1 MTAGMKG
8 RPHRLVTP
16 IPLDEFYSEMAR
28 RARDAGAELPHPIQR
43 SEAKPAGDA
52 CHALTLAEMYENTDQ
67 AHRRKLGQFATP
79 PDIAE
84 FMVSYGLRRGVRTV
98 LDPAC
103 GTGVF
108 LDKLLEAGSGAALY
122 GIDVDPM
129 MVNACHLDML
139 AKHGAP
145 AARRLR
151 LLAADYLEDVS
162 SVPAADFLVCN
173 PPYVNFHGFDRE
185 LISSVGRDAG
195 TRLSKLTNLYAL
207 FMIKAPRSVRE
218 GGTMVFITPAEF
230 FYTGYGRA
238 VKSFMVKNLTLDA
251 FITFDFART
260 VFGRA
265 LTTSTISIMTNKRP
279 AAGHTTAFVAA
290 GGSLEGV
297 LGAMEGDPRRGVR
310 VKRVRQL
317 EMDPGSRWQNYLAA
331 PRPAGGRGC
340 ASLVPLS
347 HEADVKRGIA
357 SGSNG
362 FFTLTDAERDQWG
375 IEDRFLVPVISKARQ
390 AAGYEITRGH
400 MRDLGAAGHKVH
412 LLYCTGPPSAS
423 LRRYIVDGE
432 RRGVDRGY
440 LCRHRTPWYS
450 TEARDPAP
458 ILATV
463 FSRDNMRFVHN
474 RAGCL
479 NLASHHGIYPRYDD
493 VARVKALLCY
503 LNSSHSMSA
512 QIEVRREYGN
522 GLHKFEPG
530 DLKQIPVLPVSR
542 LGAGAVAGL
551 ARLFDVM
558 CTGVGGARER
568 ADRGV
573 AEAIAGLGRS

>member
-1 MTAGMKG
+1 MTAGGRG
-8 RPHRLVTP
+8 RPLGRAPPV
-16 IPLDEFYSEMAR
+16 PLDEFYSEMAR
-28 RARDAGAELPHPIQR
+28 RARDARIKLPHPIRRQGVQ
-43 SEAKPAGDA
+43 PADGGWRD
-52 CHALTLAEMYENTDQ
+52 LTLAEMYENTDQ

-84 FMVSYGLRRGVRTV
+84 FMVSYGLRRDVGTV

-103 GTGVF
+103 GTGIF

-129 MVNACHLDML
+129 MVNACHLDMR

-145 AARRLR
+145 AAGRLR
-151 LLAADYLEDVS
+151 LLAADYLAGDAN
-162 SVPAADFLVCN
+162 VPEADFLVCN
-173 PPYVNFHGFDRE
+173 PPYVNFHGFDRG
-185 LISSVGRDAG
+185 LISRVEGDAG
-195 TRLSKLTNLYAL
+195 ARLSRLTNLYAL
-207 FMIKAPRSVRE
+207 FMIRAPRSVRE

-238 VKSFMVKNLTLDA
+238 VKSFMVENLTLDA

-260 VFGRA
+260 VFGKA
-265 LTTSTISIMTNKRP
+265 LTTSTISVMTNKRP
-279 AAGHTTAFVAA
+279 AAGHATAFVAA
-290 GGSLEGV
+290 RSLEGV
-297 LGAMEGDPRRGVR
+297 RGAIEGDPQKGVR
-310 VKRVRQL
+310 VRRVRQE
-317 EMDPGSRWQNYLAA
+317 EMDPGSRWQSYLAA
-331 PRPAGGRGC
+331 PRPAGGRGR
-340 ASLVPLS
+340 ALLVPLS

-357 SGSNG
+357 SGSNA

-375 IEDRFLVPVISKARQ
+375 IEDRFLVPVVSGARQ
-390 AAGYEITRGH
+390 CPGYEITRRH

-423 LRRYIVDGE
+423 LRRYIRDGE
-432 RRGVDRGY
+432 RRGIDRGY

-450 TEARDPAP
+450 MEAREPAP

-479 NLASHHGIYPRYDD
+479 NLASHHCIYPRYGDS
-493 VARVKALLCY
+493 ARVRALLCY
-503 LNSSHSMSA
+503 LNSSHCMSA
-512 QIEVRREYGN
+512 QVGARREYGN

-530 DLKQIPVLPVSR
+530 DLRELPILPVSR
-542 LGAGAVAGL
+542 LGAGAVSEL
-551 ARLFDVM
+551 ARLFDGM
-558 CTGVGGARER
+558 RMGTGGARER
-568 ADRGV
+568 ADKAV
-573 AEAIAGLGRS
+573 SEAIAGLGRP

>member
-1 MTAGMKG
+1 MMKRQLG
-8 RPHRLVTP
+8 TQSVHPN
-16 IPLDEFYSEMAR
+16 EFYSEVAR
-28 RARDAGAELPHPIQR
+28 RARDAGAKLPHPIRR
-43 SEAKPAGDA
+43 SRAQPADDA
-52 CHALTLAEMYENTDQ
+52 CRGLTLAEMYENTDQ

-103 GTGVF
+103 GTGIF
-108 LDKLLEAGSGAALY
+108 LDKLLEAGSRAALY

-145 AARRLR
+145 AAGRLR
-151 LLAADYLEDVS
+151 LLAADYLAGGAGI
-162 SVPAADFLVCN
+162 PAADFLVCN
-173 PPYVNFHGFDRE
+173 PPYVNFHGFDRGI
-185 LISSVGRDAG
+185 ISRVERDAG
-195 TRLSKLTNLYAL
+195 ARLSRLTNLYAL
-207 FMIKAPRSVRE
+207 FMLRAPRSVRE

-238 VKSFMVKNLTLDA
+238 VKSFMVENLTLDA

-279 AAGHTTAFVAA
+279 AAGHATAFVAA
-290 GGSLEGV
+290 RSLEGV
-297 LGAMEGDPRRGVR
+297 RGAIEGDPQKGVR
-310 VKRVRQL
+310 VRRVRQE

-331 PRPAGGRGC
+331 PRPAGGRGR
-340 ASLVPLS
+340 ALLVPLS

-357 SGSNG
+357 SGSNA

-375 IEDRFLVPVISKARQ
+375 IEDRFLVPVVSRAGQCR
-390 AAGYEITRGH
+390 GYEITRRH
-400 MRDLGAAGHKVH
+400 MGDLGAAGHKVH

-423 LRRYIVDGE
+423 LRRYIADGE
-432 RRGVDRGY
+432 RRGIDRGY

-450 TEARDPAP
+450 MEAREPAP

-479 NLASHHGIYPRYDD
+479 NLASHHCIYPRYGDS
-493 VARVKALLCY
+493 ARVRALLCY
-503 LNSSHSMSA
+503 LNSSHCMSA
-512 QIEVRREYGN
+512 QVGARREYGN

-530 DLKQIPVLPVSR
+530 DLKQLPVLPVSR
-542 LGAGAVAGL
+542 LGARAVSEL
-551 ARLFDVM
+551 ARLFDGM
-558 CTGVGGARER
+558 CSGSGGARER
-568 ADRGV
+568 ADKSV
-573 AEAIAGLGRS
+573 SEAVAGLGRP